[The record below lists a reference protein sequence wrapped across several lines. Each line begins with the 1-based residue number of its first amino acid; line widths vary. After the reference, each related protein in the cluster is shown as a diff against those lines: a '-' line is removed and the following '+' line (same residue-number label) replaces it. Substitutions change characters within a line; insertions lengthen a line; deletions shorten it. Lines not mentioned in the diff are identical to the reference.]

1 MLLVL
6 YIFTAVTS
14 YLFFYYKNNF
24 PDKDTA
30 VFSYLLKKFH
40 YLFLVT
46 FFIFFINLTAVFSY
60 LFYQSYICF
69 PVIFYQSY
77 SCFLVPFLSILRPFS
92 RTFLINPTAVFSYLF
107 SKWYRCFL
115 VSFLWILLP
124 FSLNL
129 LCAFYSRFI
138 VYLFLNY
145 TWVLSII
152 FKIINKFYI
161 TFLEHLIAFSFS
173 FSIPIHCSF
182 FLFSY
187 I

>member
-92 RTFLINPTAVFSYLF
+92 HTFFLNDTAVSSYLFCEFYCHFLLTSFVRFTAVFSYL
-107 SKWYRCFL
+107 
-115 VSFLWILLP
+115 
-124 FSLNL
+124 SL
-129 LCAFYSRFI
+129 
-138 VYLFLNY
+138 
-145 TWVLSII
+145 
-152 FKIINKFYI
+152 
-161 TFLEHLIAFSFS
+161 
-173 FSIPIHCSF
+173 
-182 FLFSY
+182 
-187 I
+187 